1 MNIPEWTKD
10 AQSIQAARDYV
21 RQSRVV
27 DFYEMICRNILFH
40 HPADLTEF
48 CLRIVK
54 DIMNGTE
61 ITSAADF
68 QPKRID
74 DNKYMRDMAV
84 CNFLDGWI
92 LELLRERPGSDL
104 ERMEFHKRY
113 LEGLQS
119 EPNTGK

>member
-10 AQSIQAARDYV
+10 EQSIEAARQYV
-21 RQSRVV
+21 RHTRVV

-40 HPADLTEF
+40 HPADLPEY
-48 CLRIVK
+48 CLNIVK

-68 QPKRID
+68 HPKRID
-74 DNKYMRDMAV
+74 DNKYIRDIGMSS
-84 CNFLDGWI
+84 FLDAWI
-92 LELLRERPGSDL
+92 LALLRERPSSDL
-104 ERMEFHKRY
+104 DRMEFHKRY

-119 EPNTGK
+119 EPGTGR